1 MSIWRLAPIAV
12 KWLNKRSKEVN
23 VFEQWSLSR
32 LRNSS
37 FEGSAFQRGF
47 PLDASS
53 QIATNLSGGSNANN
67 VALKQI
73 FAREAEGSIGIHRAP
88 SRREDAS
95 SRGLSFVIIFALV
108 LCFPFITFDAATIA
122 QWHSRTCCFPSLPC
136 LVEDF
141 MMCIHNRHVAAS
153 KQCAIVVL
161 ACFLDS
167 PQKRRNDF
175 KGSFVERNMQRSK
188 KRWTKVNLRI

>member
-1 MSIWRLAPIAV
+1 MNLFARDYLTSQHVQIAQ
-12 KWLNKRSKEVN
+12 LNP
-23 VFEQWSLSR
+23 
-32 LRNSS
+32 S

-47 PLDASS
+47 PLNACS
-53 QIATNLSGGSNANN
+53 QIATNLSGGSSTNN

-73 FAREAEGSIGIHRAP
+73 FAQKAEDSIGIHHVP

-122 QWHSRTCCFPSLPC
+122 QWPSRTCCSPSLSC

-161 ACFLDS
+161 DCFLCLYS

-188 KRWTKVNLRI
+188 KR